1 MLKPS
6 QRSRETDWTG
16 ARPGRLGAA
25 LTLWH
30 VQVSHGSDV
39 CQGAPSPACERWPA
53 RRSRLGFSQLVGPRR
68 HRGPVASSRPRLFPE
83 AEAQRPGH
91 GQRPLS
97 PALFRAA
104 LQTRCSLRGRLP
116 GRGGWA
122 AAPRVPSAS
131 GVPRGGLR
139 IEQQMLLFRR
149 SARFMPETDVDFFF
163 RRLSM
168 THNSV

>member
-16 ARPGRLGAA
+16 AGPGRLGAA

-30 VQVSHGSDV
+30 VQVSYGSDV
-39 CQGAPSPACERWPA
+39 YQGAPSPACERWPA

-83 AEAQRPGH
+83 AEAQRPGS
-91 GQRPLS
+91 GQRPPS

-104 LQTRCSLRGRLP
+104 LQTRCSLP
-116 GRGGWA
+116 WA
-122 AAPRVPSAS
+122 
-131 GVPRGGLR
+131 
-139 IEQQMLLFRR
+139 
-149 SARFMPETDVDFFF
+149 SARAGRVGGRAVGAVSLWGPQGRTQNRTANASFPLVSCQKQTWIFFF
-163 RRLSM
+163 LKIIYD
-168 THNSV
+168 TQ